1 MMREERED
9 TSVPRLREINEMN
22 RESVRSAVLAP
33 QGWLNWVPFGQVKE

>member
-33 QGWLNWVPFGQVKE
+33 QG